1 MGLFRKKKKKE
12 RKPWTVERFTKL
24 FLPVMFIGIVAFSI
38 MGGGFACDNPFDAYG
53 PMLEEL
59 NEPFDVN
66 DIIGSN
72 IVLASD
78 KQTLKEKLGS
88 GGAEINIIL
97 DGEIRAELYND
108 SVTLI
113 ASRDISLRCEE
124 MAQFTNIILNYS
136 GSDIKIEI
144 LEIGIEQDTDKFK
157 LEMIYYID
165 ISALT
170 SDLNNGLSEIKKI
183 YIKANADML
192 LQDNEAQIISATSQ
206 ANALSEK
213 SNTELI
219 KLVNTLTGSK
229 YDIGSEKFASMIND
243 FAQKLSANISI
254 SNNLIT
260 FDI

>member
-1 MGLFRKKKKKE
+1 VALREIRILGDDLLRKKSRE
-12 RKPWTVERFTKL
+12 VEVVDDRIRELVKDMIETMVESEGVGL
-24 FLPVMFIGIVAFSI
+24 AAPQIGILKRIVI
-38 MGGGFACDNPFDAYG
+38 VMDGKKIIPLINP
-53 PMLEEL
+53 
-59 NEPFDVN
+59 
-66 DIIGSN
+66 
-72 IVLASD
+72 
-78 KQTLKEKLGS
+78 
-88 GGAEINIIL
+88 
-97 DGEIRAELYND
+97 
-108 SVTLI
+108 
-113 ASRDISLRCEE
+113 
-124 MAQFTNIILNYS
+124 
-136 GSDIKIEI
+136 KI
-144 LEIGIEQDTDKFK
+144 IEQEGKC
-157 LEMIYYID
+157 ID
-165 ISALT
+165 YEGCLSVKNKNVKVSRPEKIRVQALDVDGNELDFVAMT
-170 SDLNNGLSEIKKI
+170 LGNHEYDWGEE